1 MEAHRAAPAPA
12 PAAQVPAPAAAAAS
26 VKAGAPPRDRPRGR
40 LSGRRKGGKN
50 SRTREK
56 EAGAVTSSVLAL
68 CAWLFQP
75 ADALALD
82 GSSTQQ
88 RTTQWRKSIVNRE
101 LCFLVRAECQ
111 CAARCI
117 TFPGVSC
124 GTCFWVSKRERE
136 RSNLNRVEEGERAA
150 QYGRERES
158 TKRESVFSLQSAKGC
173 HST

>member
-1 MEAHRAAPAPA
+1 M
-12 PAAQVPAPAAAAAS
+12 
-26 VKAGAPPRDRPRGR
+26 
-40 LSGRRKGGKN
+40 
-50 SRTREK
+50 
-56 EAGAVTSSVLAL
+56 TSSVLVN

-117 TFPGVSC
+117 RSSGSRV
-124 GTCFWVSKRERE
+124 GYVLGIAERE
-136 RSNLNRVEEGERAA
+136 SEVIAPKRRREGERELGTERVPGRGLSKSRFCTRMPVLNSIEIDFQNVILEYLIVPYPSHRDGDDGYDGGAGTDDGGAHGLGELSVRVGRWVAA
-150 QYGRERES
+150 VLGE
-158 TKRESVFSLQSAKGC
+158 
-173 HST
+173 